1 MTPRARLS
9 VLGLSN
15 GTAHSDRYFDLD
27 QTRVMPRPKGER
39 KTPFRHARTPHVRL
53 QRAYRRRPSPH
64 LIISISKKM
73 IERLDPDEAEARILH
88 VGHDVERHG
97 QGTRK

>member
-27 QTRVMPRPKGER
+27 QTRVMPRPKASARLHFG
-39 KTPFRHARTPHVRL
+39 TPVRRMCGCNVRIVAVRH
-53 QRAYRRRPSPH
+53 
-64 LIISISKKM
+64 
-73 IERLDPDEAEARILH
+73 RI
-88 VGHDVERHG
+88 
-97 QGTRK
+97 